1 MGKLY
6 QIFGGCHWQASQAID
21 WATANNQ
28 LHITLMAIADSN
40 ITLIS
45 KQGRIGRKLVY
56 RQLLTSYLYSDN
68 YHILLSVFTLQ
79 YLTNIFNCKFIST
92 SCYLKHVSQ
101 TTPQSKHP
109 KESTLSIIPTLRG
122 NPCNQGELGLWCTD
136 LCQIEMEIY
145 SYI

>member
-56 RQLLTSYLYSDN
+56 WEKISLSPITDQLS
-68 YHILLSVFTLQ
+68 LQ
-79 YLTNIFNCKFIST
+79 
-92 SCYLKHVSQ
+92 
-101 TTPQSKHP
+101 
-109 KESTLSIIPTLRG
+109 
-122 NPCNQGELGLWCTD
+122 W
-136 LCQIEMEIY
+136 
-145 SYI
+145 